1 MRVRPDPRTLDR
13 TYLSTVGRPARSGG
27 ALGATPRHRPLPDG
41 GPIDGH
47 TLIELIAVLL
57 IGSLALAV
65 GLPAAEAQRDRWAVA
80 GSREAVVGAVTR
92 ARAAAITR
100 GGASLFVDPAGDS
113 IWWGGAWGRSD
124 ATDLRTEFGVD
135 LGPEGP
141 LFELRFGPLGL
152 GRVASRT
159 LVLRRGDAAA
169 SLTLSA
175 YGRVRRW

>member
-1 MRVRPDPRTLDR
+1 MR
-13 TYLSTVGRPARSGG
+13 YSAR
-27 ALGATPRHRPLPDG
+27 PDG

-80 GSREAVVGAVTR
+80 GSREAIVGAITG
-92 ARAAAITR
+92 ARAAAITH

-113 IWWGGAWGRSD
+113 VWSEGAWGSSD
-124 ATDLRTEFGVD
+124 AVDLRREFGVD

-141 LFELRFGPLGL
+141 LLELRFGPLGL
-152 GRVASRT
+152 GRIASRT

-169 SLTLSA
+169 SLTLSS